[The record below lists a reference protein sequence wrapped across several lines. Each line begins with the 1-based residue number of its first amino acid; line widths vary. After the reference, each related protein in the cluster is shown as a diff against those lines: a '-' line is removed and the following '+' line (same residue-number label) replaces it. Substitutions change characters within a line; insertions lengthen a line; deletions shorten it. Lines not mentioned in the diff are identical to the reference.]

1 MKAGNVQSWAAA
13 GRVARGSMALR
24 FGSGLAPQVPAM
36 ADSSV
41 PIFSDQGTAPDELD
55 ALFSQLEA
63 ELGSSTPPL
72 AEAADP
78 VEDQPD
84 GQTDTA
90 ASDRRISRRSSP
102 EEIGADLKLI
112 VRGAADALPINL
124 SETGILA
131 ETTSRLRPGTSVELL
146 LQIDGVRRMLR
157 ATIVRSVVHSLS
169 PKPVFRTA
177 FRFEEPTKLPEPR

>member
-1 MKAGNVQSWAAA
+1 
-13 GRVARGSMALR
+13 
-24 FGSGLAPQVPAM
+24 M

-41 PIFSDQGTAPDELD
+41 PTTLEQLGAPDDLD
-55 ALFSQLEA
+55 SLFSRLEA
-63 ELGSSTPPL
+63 QLGSANTTSQPEVPL
-72 AEAADP
+72 EQRP
-78 VEDQPD
+78 
-84 GQTDTA
+84 TDDSPERRVA
-90 ASDRRISRRSSP
+90 RRSMPQELASDLR
-102 EEIGADLKLI
+102 LI

-124 SETGILA
+124 SETGVLA

-177 FRFEEPTKLPEPR
+177 FRFDEPTKLPEPR

>member
-1 MKAGNVQSWAAA
+1 
-13 GRVARGSMALR
+13 
-24 FGSGLAPQVPAM
+24 M

-41 PIFSDQGTAPDELD
+41 PISSDQGALPDELD

-63 ELGSSTPPL
+63 ELGTATPPI
-72 AEAADP
+72 AEAVVTLDSA
-78 VEDQPD
+78 VEAAP
-84 GQTDTA
+84 DTA

-102 EEIGADLKLI
+102 DELGADLKLI

>member
-1 MKAGNVQSWAAA
+1 M
-13 GRVARGSMALR
+13 VAQR
-24 FGSGLAPQVPAM
+24 FGNRLAAHVSAM

-41 PIFSDQGTAPDELD
+41 PVSSDQGRVPDELD

-63 ELGSSTPPL
+63 ELGSGIPPI
-72 AEAADP
+72 AETVVTLDSIVDA
-78 VEDQPD
+78 E
-84 GQTDTA
+84 TETA
-90 ASDRRISRRSSP
+90 PSDRRISRRSSP
-102 EEIGADLKLI
+102 DEIGADLKLI

>member
-1 MKAGNVQSWAAA
+1 MQRRATASRPSCPYLALPFGNHLAAD
-13 GRVARGSMALR
+13 V
-24 FGSGLAPQVPAM
+24 VAM

-41 PIFSDQGTAPDELD
+41 PISSHQGEIPDELD

-63 ELGSSTPPL
+63 ELGNGIPPV

-78 VEDQPD
+78 VDAPD
-84 GQTDTA
+84 RPTDGA
-90 ASDRRISRRSSP
+90 AAERRVSRRSNP
-102 EEIGADLKLI
+102 EEIGADLRLI

>member
-1 MKAGNVQSWAAA
+1 
-13 GRVARGSMALR
+13 
-24 FGSGLAPQVPAM
+24 M

-41 PIFSDQGTAPDELD
+41 PMSLDQGGVPDELD

-63 ELGSSTPPL
+63 ELGTATLPVAEEVVTLDNPADTPLEPTST
-72 AEAADP
+72 
-78 VEDQPD
+78 
-84 GQTDTA
+84 
-90 ASDRRISRRSSP
+90 DRRISRRSSP

-146 LQIDGVRRMLR
+146 LQVDGVRRMLR

>member
-1 MKAGNVQSWAAA
+1 
-13 GRVARGSMALR
+13 
-24 FGSGLAPQVPAM
+24 M

-41 PIFSDQGTAPDELD
+41 PISSDQGTAPDELD
-55 ALFSQLEA
+55 ALFTQLEA
-63 ELGSSTPPL
+63 ELGNGTTPP
-72 AEAADP
+72 ADVTDP
-78 VEDQPD
+78 VDSRSD
-84 GQTDTA
+84 GQTDGA
-90 ASDRRISRRSSP
+90 AEERRISRRSSP

>member
-1 MKAGNVQSWAAA
+1 
-13 GRVARGSMALR
+13 
-24 FGSGLAPQVPAM
+24 M

-41 PIFSDQGTAPDELD
+41 RVSSDQADVPDELD

-63 ELGSSTPPL
+63 ELGTANLPI
-72 AEAADP
+72 AEAVATLESP
-78 VEDQPD
+78 GD
-84 GQTDTA
+84 GPAETA
-90 ASDRRISRRSSP
+90 STDRRISRRSSP